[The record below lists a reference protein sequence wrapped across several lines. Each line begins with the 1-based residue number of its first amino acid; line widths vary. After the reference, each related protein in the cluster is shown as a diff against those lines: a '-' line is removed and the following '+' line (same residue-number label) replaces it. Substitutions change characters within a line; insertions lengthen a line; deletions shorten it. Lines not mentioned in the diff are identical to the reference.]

1 LIFATARAVKGGG
14 CVSSTTRS
22 SAPAAFHQGCS
33 RATSGSTRSGDGA
46 GRVKKIR
53 FATQSGGAP
62 TGEEWLARAKRIE
75 ALGYSTL
82 AMPDHMVG
90 GAWASMVSLAA
101 LAPVTTTLRLGGLV
115 IDNDFRNPVVF
126 AREVAALDVISG
138 GRVELGIG
146 AGWFDRD
153 YQGTGISFDRGRV
166 RVARLAEAV
175 TLMKRLFTEDQV
187 DHEGTYYRVTK
198 AECRPKTV
206 HRPHPPFLIAGGGP
220 EILALMGREADI
232 AAIVPAGITG
242 SGKLANEAVT
252 LGTLKE
258 QAALVRESAG
268 ARADQIEYSMFLDCV
283 LTDDRDGKIAE
294 MAEQAKSDPELIRG
308 SAYRGIGTLDEI
320 TAHVRMLRQEVGMTY
335 FCLRGPDVEK
345 LGPVVAA
352 LSGA

>member
-1 LIFATARAVKGGG
+1 M
-14 CVSSTTRS
+14 
-22 SAPAAFHQGCS
+22 
-33 RATSGSTRSGDGA
+33 
-46 GRVKKIR
+46 R

-62 TGEEWLARAKRIE
+62 SGEEWLARAKRIE

-90 GAWASMVSLAA
+90 GAWASMVALAA

-115 IDNDFRNPVVF
+115 IDNDFRNPVIF

-153 YQGTGISFDRGRV
+153 YQGTGIAFDRGRV

-175 TLMKRLFTEDQV
+175 RLMKRLFTEEQV
-187 DHEGTYYRVTK
+187 DFEGSYYKVTK
-198 AECRPKTV
+198 AECRPKTIQT
-206 HRPHPPFLIAGGGP
+206 PHPPFLIAGGGP
-220 EILALMGREADI
+220 EILTLMGQEADI
-232 AAIVPAGITG
+232 VAIVPAGITG

-252 LGTLKE
+252 LGTLKQ
-258 QAALVRESAG
+258 QAAAVRAAAG
-268 ARADQIEYSMFLDCV
+268 SRASEIEFSMFLDCA
-283 LTDDRDGKIAE
+283 LTDDRDKKIAE
-294 MAEQAKSDPELIRG
+294 MAEQAKTDPELIKS

-320 TAHVRMLRQEVGMTY
+320 TAHVRRLRDEVGMTY

-345 LGPVVAA
+345 LGPVVSE